1 MQTISAHEIAIPVT
15 TIGGYLGAGK
25 TTLLNHV
32 LSGDHGVRIAVL
44 VNDFGSISIDE
55 KLIVSRDGE
64 IISLA
69 NGCACCS
76 VAGDLAEAL
85 DRLARLER
93 RPDHILI
100 EASGV
105 AHPARISE
113 LARSPGLA
121 TGHTIVVAD
130 AETVRKQARDK
141 FVGRLVRDQL
151 ARADIILLNKID
163 LVDEAHLVV
172 TRGWIGAIAPK
183 SRLAE
188 TVRGAIDSALLFGA
202 ANAVSGPFS
211 CDAGEGGQGTQPFES
226 YCWSTRGR
234 LDLVAL
240 RAVIAD
246 LPATVVRAKGIIA
259 AANQSEG
266 TFVMHVVGARSAIEP
281 IVLESTVGQT
291 EFTFIAIA
299 DTLDKVTLGA
309 ALDACVVHTHS
320 PS

>member
-1 MQTISAHEIAIPVT
+1 MQTMPAYEIAVPVT

-32 LSGDHGVRIAVL
+32 LSVDHGVRIAIL

-55 KLIVSRDGE
+55 KLIVSRDGD

-76 VAGDLAEAL
+76 IAGDLAEAL

-105 AHPARISE
+105 AHPKRITE
-113 LARSPGLA
+113 LACSPGLA

-130 AETVRKQARDK
+130 AETVRKQACDK
-141 FVGRLVRDQL
+141 FVGRLIRDQL
-151 ARADIILLNKID
+151 ARADIIILNKID
-163 LVDEAHLVV
+163 LADETHLAA

-188 TVRGAIDSALLFGA
+188 TVRGAIDPGLLFGA
-202 ANAVSGPFS
+202 VNSAPGPFS
-211 CDAGEGGQGTQPFES
+211 CDAGEGNRSTQPFES

-240 RAVIAD
+240 QAVIAD

-259 AANQSEG
+259 MANQTEG
-266 TFVMHVVGARSAIEP
+266 TFVMHVVGTRSAIEP
-281 IVLESTVGQT
+281 IVLESKVSQT
-291 EFTFIAIA
+291 EFAFVAIA
-299 DTLDKVTLGA
+299 NTLDRVTLGA
-309 ALDACVVHTHS
+309 ALDGCVVHTHS

>member
-1 MQTISAHEIAIPVT
+1 MQTMPAHAIAIPVT

-64 IISLA
+64 IISLG

-76 VAGDLAEAL
+76 IAGDLAEAL
-85 DRLARLER
+85 DRLARLEL

-105 AHPARISE
+105 AHPERITK

-121 TGHTIVVAD
+121 TRHTIVVAD
-130 AETVRKQARDK
+130 AETVRKQACDK
-141 FVGRLVRDQL
+141 FVGRLIRDQL
-151 ARADIILLNKID
+151 ARADVIILNKTD
-163 LVDEAHLVV
+163 LVDEPHLAAA
-172 TRGWIGAIAPK
+172 RAWIHGIAPK

-188 TVRGAIDSALLFGA
+188 TVRGAVDPELLFGG
-202 ANAVSGPFS
+202 ANAASGPFS
-211 CDAGEGGQGTQPFES
+211 CDAGEGAQSTQPFES

-234 LDLVAL
+234 LDLAAL

-259 AANQSEG
+259 AANQTEG

-281 IVLESTVGQT
+281 IVLESTVGQS
-291 EFTFIAIA
+291 EFAFIAIA

-320 PS
+320 SS